1 MQDVYFPLGLGR
13 EAGQIPFLI
22 WGRRDVGQA
31 AQEGL
36 KNSITIA
43 MGPKGPQGASKF
55 YPDNIDIRDSLSLSH
70 GRGLG
75 VTQLSAQSL
84 SSVTSI

>member
-1 MQDVYFPLGLGR
+1 MVQDVYFPLGLGR

-36 KNSITIA
+36 KNSVTIA

-55 YPDNIDIRDSLSLSH
+55 YPDNIDIPRFLEFISWERPWSH
-70 GRGLG
+70 TI
-75 VTQLSAQSL
+75 V
-84 SSVTSI
+84 SSES